1 MNAVRCDRVSKQY
14 TLHHERPRSFQE
26 LFLSLLRSE
35 RVSSKEKFWVLHDVS
50 FEAEPGEMIGIVGD
64 NGAGK
69 STLLKLLSR
78 IVEPTSG
85 QIELNG
91 RVGALLELGTG
102 FHPDL
107 TGRENVYLNGSILGF
122 KKVEMARIF
131 DDIVGFSELER
142 FIDVPVK
149 HYSSGMYMRL
159 GFSVAIHLQP
169 DILLVDEV
177 LAVGDQA
184 FQARCLD
191 RINEMKR
198 QGITIILVTHNL
210 REVQRM
216 CDRAIWLDEGQIQA
230 QGDVLDVI
238 DRYVSHVLMS
248 ERRDGTGSAPQ
259 VAENRLH
266 DPETSS
272 RSKRETSW
280 RAGSRE
286 AEIVRVQLLD
296 GQEKEKRT
304 FQTGETLIAR
314 MHFQAHQRIE
324 HPLFGVAI
332 HHQDGFHIC
341 GPNTDLANYPIEAI
355 EGTGYMDFVIP
366 DLPLLQGTYL
376 LTVAIVPSSGKGA
389 YDFHHQIYSFRIAP
403 SAQRREEHGTVNIPS
418 HWRLE
423 SQPALETEAGAKRS
437 RSL

>member
-1 MNAVRCDRVSKQY
+1 MNTICCDRVSKQF
-14 TLHHERPRSFQE
+14 TLHHERPRSFQD
-26 LFLSLLRSE
+26 LFLNLVRLE

-69 STLLKLLSR
+69 STLLSLLSR
-78 IVEPTSG
+78 IIEPTSG
-85 QIELNG
+85 RIELNG
-91 RVGALLELGTG
+91 RVGALLELGAG

-107 TGRENVYLNGSILGF
+107 TGRENIFLNGSILGF
-122 KKVEMARIF
+122 SKVEMTRIF
-131 DDIVGFSELER
+131 DDIVSFSELER
-142 FIDVPVK
+142 FIDVPIK
-149 HYSSGMYMRL
+149 HYSSGMHMRL

-191 RINEMKR
+191 RINGMKR
-198 QGITIILVTHNL
+198 RGVTIILVTHNL

-230 QGDVLDVI
+230 QGDVLDVL
-238 DRYVSHVLMS
+238 DRYVSYVLMN
-248 ERRDGTGSAPQ
+248 EKRGGKGSVLQAAQ
-259 VAENRLH
+259 NKLQ
-266 DPETSS
+266 DPEGGSPQ
-272 RSKRETSW
+272 KRKTSW
-280 RAGSRE
+280 RSGSGE
-286 AEIVRVQLLD
+286 VEIVRVLLLD
-296 GQEKEKRT
+296 GQEREKRT

-324 HPLFGVAI
+324 HPIFGVAI
-332 HHQDGFHIC
+332 HHEDGFHIC
-341 GPNTDLANYPIEAI
+341 GPNTGLANYPVEAI
-355 EGTGYMDFVIP
+355 EGPGYMDFVIP
-366 DLPLLQGTYL
+366 ELPLLQGTYL
-376 LTVAIVPSSGKGA
+376 FTVAIVPSSGKGA

-403 SAQRREEHGTVNIPS
+403 SAQRREEHGTVYIPS
-418 HWRLE
+418 HWRLDR
-423 SQPALETEAGAKRS
+423 QPALEAEVGGKGS

>member
-1 MNAVRCDRVSKQY
+1 MNAVRCDRVSKQF

-26 LFLSLLRSE
+26 LFLNLLRLE
-35 RVSSKEKFWVLHDVS
+35 RVSSKEEFWVLHDVS
-50 FEAEPGEMIGIVGD
+50 FEAKPGEMIGIVGD

-122 KKVEMARIF
+122 KKAEMTRIF
-131 DDIVGFSELER
+131 DDIVSFSELER

-198 QGITIILVTHNL
+198 RGVTIILVTHNL

-216 CDRAIWLDEGQIQA
+216 CDRAIWLDQGQIQA

-238 DRYVSHVLMS
+238 ERYVSHVLMS
-248 ERRDGTGSAPQ
+248 EKRGGKGSAPQ
-259 VAENRLH
+259 ASQERLQ
-266 DPETSS
+266 DPEG
-272 RSKRETSW
+272 RSQPKRKTSW

-304 FQTGETLIAR
+304 FHTGETLIAR

-324 HPLFGVAI
+324 HPIFGIAI
-332 HHQDGFHIC
+332 HHEDGFHIY
-341 GPNTDLANYPIEAI
+341 GPNTGLAKYPIEAI

-366 DLPLLQGTYL
+366 DLPLLQGTFL
-376 LTVAIVPSSGKGA
+376 LTAAILPSRGKGA
-389 YDFHHQIYSFRIAP
+389 YDYHHQVHSFRIAA
-403 SAQRREEHGTVNIPS
+403 SARTRKEHGTVHIPS
-418 HWRLE
+418 HWRLDN
-423 SQPALETEAGAKRS
+423 P
-437 RSL
+437 

>member
-1 MNAVRCDRVSKQY
+1 MNAVRCDRVSKQF

-26 LFLSLLRSE
+26 LFLNLLRLE

-69 STLLKLLSR
+69 STLLSLLSR
-78 IVEPTSG
+78 IIKPTSG
-85 QIELNG
+85 RIELNG
-91 RVGALLELGTG
+91 RVGALLELGAG

-107 TGRENVYLNGSILGF
+107 TGRENIFLNGSILGF
-122 KKVEMARIF
+122 SKVEMTKIF
-131 DDIVGFSELER
+131 DDIVSFSELER
-142 FIDVPVK
+142 FIDVPIK
-149 HYSSGMYMRL
+149 HYSSGMHMRL

-184 FQARCLD
+184 FQARCLH
-191 RINEMKR
+191 RINRLKR
-198 QGITIILVTHNL
+198 QGVAIILVTHNL
-210 REVQRM
+210 PEVQKM

-248 ERRDGTGSAPQ
+248 EKGGGKGSAPQ
-259 VAENRLH
+259 GSQDKLQDQEDR
-266 DPETSS
+266 S
-272 RSKRETSW
+272 RAKRKTSW
-280 RAGSRE
+280 RSGSHE

-296 GQEKEKRT
+296 GQETEKRT
-304 FQTGETLIAR
+304 FKTGETLIVR
-314 MHFQAHQRIE
+314 MHYQTHQRIAQ
-324 HPLFGVAI
+324 PVFGVAL
-332 HHQDGFHIC
+332 HHEDGFHLF
-341 GPNTDLANYPIEAI
+341 GPNTGLAEYSIEAI

-366 DLPLLQGTYL
+366 ALPLLQGTFL
-376 LTVAIVPSSGKGA
+376 LTTAILPLHGKGA
-389 YDFHHQIYSFRIAP
+389 YDYHHQVHSFRIAP
-403 SAQRREEHGTVNIPS
+403 NAQTRKEHGTIQIPS

-423 SQPALETEAGAKRS
+423 NP
-437 RSL
+437 

>member
-1 MNAVRCDRVSKQY
+1 MNAVRCDRVSKQF

-26 LFLSLLRSE
+26 LFLNLLRLK
-35 RVSSKEKFWVLHDVS
+35 RVSSKEKFWVLRDVS

-91 RVGALLELGTG
+91 RVGALLELGAG

-122 KKVEMARIF
+122 KKVEMTRIF
-131 DDIVGFSELER
+131 DDIVSFSELER
-142 FIDVPVK
+142 FIDVPIK
-149 HYSSGMYMRL
+149 HYSSGMQMRL

-169 DILLVDEV
+169 NILLVDEV

-191 RINEMKR
+191 RINKLKR
-198 QGITIILVTHNL
+198 QGVAIVLVTHNL

-230 QGDVLDVI
+230 QGDVLEVI
-238 DRYVSHVLMS
+238 DLYVSHVLMS
-248 ERRDGTGSAPQ
+248 EKRGGKGSAPQ
-259 VAENRLH
+259 AAQDKLP
-266 DPETSS
+266 DPEVGSPP
-272 RSKRETSW
+272 KRKTSW
-280 RAGSRE
+280 RSGSGE

-296 GQEKEKRT
+296 GQKRERRT
-304 FQTGETLIAR
+304 FKTGETLIVR
-314 MHFQAHQRIE
+314 MHYQAHQRIE
-324 HPLFGVAI
+324 GPIFGIAI
-332 HHQDGFHIC
+332 HHEEGFHVY
-341 GPNTDLANYPIEAI
+341 GPNTGLAKYPIEAI
-355 EGTGYMDFVIP
+355 EGTGYMDFVVP
-366 DLPLLQGTYL
+366 ELPLLQGTFL
-376 LTVAIVPSSGKGA
+376 LTVAIFPSSGKGA
-389 YDFHHQIYSFRIAP
+389 YDYHHQVHSFRIAP
-403 SAQRREEHGTVNIPS
+403 SAQTRKEHGAVHIPS
-418 HWRLE
+418 LWRLDN
-423 SQPALETEAGAKRS
+423 P
-437 RSL
+437 